1 MVRCRV
7 RFGSGFVAGVDNEVR
22 LEVDEKEKPLGCES
36 SQIPMHVTLSFMME
50 VLLCW
55 VTNDDDDGN
64 GDGKNNNGNN
74 DGNCT
79 FVA

>member
-1 MVRCRV
+1 M
-7 RFGSGFVAGVDNEVR
+7 R
-22 LEVDEKEKPLGCES
+22 LEVDEKEKPLGCEP
-36 SQIPMHVTLSFMME
+36 SQIPMHVTLSFMMA

-55 VTNDDDDGN
+55 VTNDDDDEDEDDGN

>member
-1 MVRCRV
+1 MRV
-7 RFGSGFVAGVDNEVR
+7 FPDSDACDAQFYDGGTFVLDDDDD
-22 LEVDEKEKPLGCES
+22 DEDE
-36 SQIPMHVTLSFMME
+36 
-50 VLLCW
+50 
-55 VTNDDDDGN
+55 DDGN